1 MTVRERFEAWARTE
15 YSRSLSDAPFTWD
28 DKGPIARDR
37 QGRVVVNLVQPYRA
51 FDAAFRAAR
60 DEAVAAAE
68 ESISKRI
75 AYLKE
80 SSDEEK
86 KEYGYLRAKKE
97 KWIDGRPCRGFRDGW
112 TLFGFARNEMC
123 IVYQELPA
131 AIRSRLDAASRDGGV

>member
-1 MTVRERFEAWARTE
+1 MSPYERFVAWWTDRSSIGLSPSDSLDARFPMTAVVREVVESYIADAYLAAW
-15 YSRSLSDAPFTWD
+15 S
-28 DKGPIARDR
+28 
-37 QGRVVVNLVQPYRA
+37 
-51 FDAAFRAAR
+51 AAR
-60 DEAVAAAE
+60 EEAVSAAE

-86 KEYGYLRAKKE
+86 KEYGYIRAKKE

-131 AIRSRLDAASRDGGV
+131 AIRSRLDAASRDGGRE